1 MATRHVREWKL
12 TIVNRCRL
20 VRAAGWMISMNGH
33 IGAVEITDATTGLH
47 DSDPAKE
54 GARRGGTGEGAAGNM
69 QYQESAFDEG

>member
-1 MATRHVREWKL
+1 MAEE
-12 TIVNRCRL
+12 
-20 VRAAGWMISMNGH
+20 WMISMNGH
-33 IGAVEITDATTGLH
+33 TGAAVITHATTGLL